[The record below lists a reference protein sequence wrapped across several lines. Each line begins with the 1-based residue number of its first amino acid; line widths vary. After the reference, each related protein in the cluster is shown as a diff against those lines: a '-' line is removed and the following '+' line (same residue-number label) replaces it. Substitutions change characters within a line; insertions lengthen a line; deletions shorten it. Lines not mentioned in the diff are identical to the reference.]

1 MFVLAEI
8 EDTVKIVPNDFG
20 KNDNDAITDALNE
33 KFANKVLK
41 HAHAQTI
48 DQSDIIC
55 FICRLSKKSDYVF
68 AYMIFCLHLKDLFY
82 TVMDAVM

>member
-33 KFANKVLK
+33 KYANKVILTLTCMMCLILMLVK
-41 HAHAQTI
+41 RW
-48 DQSDIIC
+48 C
-55 FICRLSKKSDYVF
+55 KK
-68 AYMIFCLHLKDLFY
+68 
-82 TVMDAVM
+82 